1 MTPLSI
7 KKIAAY
13 LRARGA
19 LEEAL
24 QLEQEMVEME
34 RDLADLAERLADL
47 IRADKSNWS
56 TRRDAALNALVKAGR
71 PCA

>member
-1 MTPLSI
+1 MTSLTI
-7 KKIAAY
+7 KKISNY

-24 QLEQEMVEME
+24 QLEQEMAEME
-34 RDLADLAERLADL
+34 RDLAALAERLADL
-47 IRADKSNWS
+47 IRADKSNWP
-56 TRRDAALNALVKAGR
+56 TRRDAALNTLVNVGR

>member
-1 MTPLSI
+1 MKSRTI

-19 LEEAL
+19 LEEAI
-24 QLEQEMVEME
+24 QLEQEMAEME
-34 RDLADLAERLADL
+34 RDMAELAESLSDL

-56 TRRDAALNALVKAGR
+56 ARRDAALNTLVKVGLL
-71 PCA
+71 CA